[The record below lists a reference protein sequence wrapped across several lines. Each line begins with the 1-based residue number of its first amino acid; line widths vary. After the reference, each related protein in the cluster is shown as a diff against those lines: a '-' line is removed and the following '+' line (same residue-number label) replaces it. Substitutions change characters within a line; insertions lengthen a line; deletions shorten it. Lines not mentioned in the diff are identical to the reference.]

1 MFCVRLN
8 MAHIF
13 VVLIKLVNI
22 ETVMSPCIL
31 LSGWPVKVVETK
43 AEEAGREE
51 GVGQGQHPGGHVPHH
66 GLLQAPVWCPDTLGC
81 KYRYPKTT
89 PDWS

>member
-22 ETVMSPCIL
+22 ETVMSPCVL

-51 GVGQGQHPGGHVPHH
+51 GVGQG
-66 GLLQAPVWCPDTLGC
+66 
-81 KYRYPKTT
+81 
-89 PDWS
+89 